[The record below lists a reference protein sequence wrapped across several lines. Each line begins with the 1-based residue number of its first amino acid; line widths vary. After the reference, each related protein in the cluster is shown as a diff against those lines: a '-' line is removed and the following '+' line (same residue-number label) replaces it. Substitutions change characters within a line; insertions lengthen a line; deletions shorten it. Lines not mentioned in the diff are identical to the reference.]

1 MTAQDSMPPV
11 TTGEAPGGVSVRSSG
26 LVRRFWNGLCRWCF
40 LKIWCRHC
48 YRHVMRLLHCFNL
61 HYAPP
66 SMMSPRYGQRD
77 HWCQWCGLR
86 GHTWTHDPNAPLSPN
101 VRISDGANNNH

>member
-1 MTAQDSMPPV
+1 MKDQDRINLEQAP
-11 TTGEAPGGVSVRSSG
+11 TTSDCNQDAARAHGSSLQR
-26 LVRRFWNGLCRWCF
+26 LVRRFWAGLCRWCF
-40 LKIWCRHC
+40 LNIWCRHC
-48 YRHVMRLLHCFNL
+48 YRHVMRLLHRFNL

-86 GHTWTHDPNAPLSPN
+86 GHTWTHDPRMLAGSEKG
-101 VRISDGANNNH
+101 IE